1 MRLCDDDDGAND
13 KIRVLASLLLLELH
27 NDENALKIG
36 CGGSLDRKHQ
46 KRALVLIAALYHN
59 VRVVE
64 VKGAH

>member
-27 NDENALKIG
+27 NDENALKRG

-46 KRALVLIAALYHN
+46 KRALVLIRL
-59 VRVVE
+59 VS
-64 VKGAH
+64 